1 MTDAAARTSSLRT
14 STGRRPLV
22 VLGTLTRP
30 SSAAVLRSNFIAVEC
45 ILCSDDDATAPVLH
59 GEWSRLKTPMA
70 LVE

>member
-22 VLGTLTRP
+22 VLGTLRRP
-30 SSAAVLRSNFIAVEC
+30 SSAAILRSNFIAVEC
-45 ILCSDDDATAPVLH
+45 ILCYDDDATAPVH